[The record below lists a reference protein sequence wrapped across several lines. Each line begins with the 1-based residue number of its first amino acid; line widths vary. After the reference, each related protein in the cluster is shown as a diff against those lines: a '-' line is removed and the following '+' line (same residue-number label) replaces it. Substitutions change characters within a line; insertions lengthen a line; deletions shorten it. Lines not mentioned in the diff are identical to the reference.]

1 MNISTKNNN
10 IFMIEKKKHYQNITT
25 KTSKLIIPKKS
36 ILTTSKLMIAK
47 ININASYIHK
57 LILGKNKK

>member
-1 MNISTKNNN
+1 M
-10 IFMIEKKKHYQNITT
+10 
-25 KTSKLIIPKKS
+25 
-36 ILTTSKLMIAK
+36 LTTSKLMIAK